1 MPTIYH
7 STIFKPVL
15 VQGQVTFQIRKGVV
29 QSFISGCLQFSG
41 FISIALTCF
50 ALPHSTGL
58 YAAIASSSSLVTAV
72 FLYLTQNETLSFWQG
87 LGLFICTVGLVLG
100 CVQSKTEAQ
109 LSAVLVAVLS
119 LFLFSARHFLIR
131 QAQHLNLDA
140 VTATIVTNL
149 AHGFIG
155 VMAWVC
161 WTLNSPQTTTDSYY
175 WRGVAAGA
183 LIAVSAYCLNL
194 SIYKGPTGP
203 AALIS
208 NLYFL
213 TFSLSDFSPND
224 FTFNY
229 EKLPSLLVVAGGLV
243 VLLGCD
249 WLCRWIGCRRY
260 SSYSSLEQ
268 PLIPS

>member
-15 VQGQVTFQIRKGVV
+15 VQGQVSFQIREGVV
-29 QSFISGCLQFSG
+29 QSFLSGCLQFSG

-50 ALPHSTGL
+50 APPHSTGL
-58 YAAIASSSSLVTAV
+58 YTAIASTSSLATAV
-72 FLYLTQNETLSFWQG
+72 LLYLTQHETLSFWQG
-87 LGLFICTVGLVLG
+87 LGLCICTVGLVLG
-100 CVQSKTEAQ
+100 SVQSTAEAQ

-140 VTATIVTNL
+140 VTATVVTNL

-155 VMAWVC
+155 VMAW
-161 WTLNSPQTTTDSYY
+161 TLNSPQTTRDSYY

-194 SIYKGPTGP
+194 SIFKGPTGP

-208 NLYFL
+208 SLYFM
-213 TFSLSDFSPND
+213 TFSFSEFSSIDFAISSEELS
-224 FTFNY
+224 
-229 EKLPSLLVVAGGLV
+229 SLLVVAGGLV
-243 VLLGCD
+243 VLLSGD
-249 WLCRWIGCRRY
+249 WLCRRIGCRRY

-268 PLIPS
+268 PLIPK